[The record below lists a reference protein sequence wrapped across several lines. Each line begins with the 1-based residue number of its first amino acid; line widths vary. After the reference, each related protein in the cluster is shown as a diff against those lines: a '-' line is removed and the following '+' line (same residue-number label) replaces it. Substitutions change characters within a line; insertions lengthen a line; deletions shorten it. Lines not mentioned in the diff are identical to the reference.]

1 MYDDFESFVQI
12 SKALPLILIVVIFLI
27 ISMRKSLYILFILCL
42 LVACKKNEPAPLFK
56 TLTAAE
62 TGISFQNT
70 LGDSSR
76 FNIIEYLYYYNGAGT
91 GVGDFNNDGLSDIY
105 MVSNKGENKLYINKG
120 NCKFEDIT
128 QSAGVGGTGDWK
140 TGVSIV
146 DINADGWLDIY
157 VSQVSGYKGLEGRNQ
172 LFINNKNNTFTESAA
187 AYHLAQRGFCQ
198 QAAFFDF
205 DKDGDL
211 DVYILRHSVHQADN
225 YKDGDMRTERD
236 SLAGDQLLRNDN
248 GIFNDISAKAGI
260 YGSSIGYGLGIV
272 VSDLNADGWPDIYVT
287 NDFHESD
294 YLYYNNQN
302 GTFREAIRESV
313 GHTSMF
319 SMGVDAADLNNDAL
333 PDVMTLDM
341 KPNDEAVYKSSVG
354 PDAYDIYNYKKAR
367 GFYDQFPRN
376 MLFVNQGTRAG
387 TAQFSEQAQLSGV
400 SATDWSWS
408 VLMADFDNDAQKDI
422 FVSNGIARRPNDLD
436 YLKFVSNGT
445 MQIGGSDEAM
455 ISKMPKGDVPNVFF
469 KNNGNLQFSNQTE
482 WAIQKAT
489 CTNGAAYADFDND
502 GDMDLVL
509 NHLNQPVTILQNQA
523 QQVSKAH
530 YLDIRLASKCA
541 NTKAIGSKITV
552 FTNQIQQTQELSP
565 VRGFLS
571 SVDYKLHFGL
581 GDASIIDSIHV
592 LWPDLTDT
600 VLYQIPSNQVLLL
613 SQNNVSKSFLNKAFN
628 KNKIANARFFQDFE
642 KKFPY
647 THIENKYSDNAF
659 ERLIPYF
666 ESTQSPCMAKGDIN
680 GDGLEDIF
688 VGAARGKSRELFLQD
703 ASGTLKKWPSKTLA
717 LDSTYEAVAATFAD
731 VDGDKDLDLYVVAG
745 GNEMNQDK
753 TIAYDRLYLNDGKGN
768 FLSTNGQIPNT
779 ENTGSCIAAADI
791 DSDGD
796 VDFFVGR
803 RCVAMNYGATPNS
816 AFLINDG
823 KGHFMNQIANI
834 APELERIGMVSH
846 ATFADMD
853 GNGSP
858 DLVLVGE
865 WMSVTIAYN
874 NTGHFDTKPIDNS
887 SGLWSALQLKDMD
900 NDGDLDI
907 VAGNFGINVPFP
919 TNVKSILEMNVIDV
933 DKNETKESLISYE
946 RNGKRFPLFFKDDLT
961 SQIPSLKKRFLEY
974 KAFANTTFS
983 DVFTPEMLKGSL
995 KKSVQTLHSQWFE
1008 NIGNKKWQAHILPN
1022 SAQVAPIYAL
1032 QILDVNG
1039 DGLQDIIA
1047 AGNLYEVP
1055 PVIGR
1060 MDASYGV
1067 CLLGQ
1072 PNKTFLASPF
1082 SQSGFYVQGQV
1093 RSMEILTNKQN
1104 KTLLIAR
1111 NNASAMRLKLIN

>member
-1 MYDDFESFVQI
+1 MRISLFAPFV
-12 SKALPLILIVVIFLI
+12 LC
-27 ISMRKSLYILFILCL
+27 LFI
-42 LVACKKNEPAPLFK
+42 ACKKSEPAPLFK

-105 MVSNKGENKLYINKG
+105 MVSNQGENKLYLNKG

-157 VSQVSGYKGLEGRNQ
+157 VSQVSGYKGLEGCNQ
-172 LFINNKNNTFTESAA
+172 LFINNKNNTFTESAQT
-187 AYHLAQRGFCQ
+187 YHLAQRGFCQ

-211 DVYILRHSVHQADN
+211 DAYILRHSVHKADN
-225 YKDGDMRTERD
+225 YKDGDMRNERD

-260 YGSSIGYGLGIV
+260 YGSAIGYGLGIV

-302 GTFREAIRESV
+302 GTFREAICESV
-313 GHTSMF
+313 GHTGMF

-341 KPNDEAVYKSSVG
+341 KPNDEVVYKSSVG
-354 PDAYDIYNYKKAR
+354 PDAYDIYTYKKAR

-376 MLFVNQGTRAG
+376 MLFVNQGVRAG
-387 TAQFSEQAQLSGV
+387 IAQFSEQAQLSGI

-436 YLKFVSNGT
+436 YLKFVSNGA
-445 MQIGGSDEAM
+445 MQIGGSDEVM

-469 KNNGNLQFSNQTE
+469 KNNGNLQFSNQTD
-482 WAIQKAT
+482 WATPKAT

-509 NHLNQPVTILQNQA
+509 NHLNQPATILQNQS
-523 QQVSKAH
+523 QQVAKTH
-530 YLDIRLASKCA
+530 YLDIRLSSKCA

-552 FTNQIQQTQELSP
+552 FTSQTQQTQELSP

-571 SVDYKLHFGL
+571 SVDYTLHFGL
-581 GDASIIDSIHV
+581 GDVVVVDSLYV
-592 LWPDLTDT
+592 LWPDLSDT
-600 VLYQIPSNQVLLL
+600 VLYKIPSNQVLSL
-613 SQNNVSKSFLNKAFN
+613 SQGHVSKPFINKNNNSIFN
-628 KNKIANARFFQDFE
+628 KNNIAVATYFQSIE
-642 KKFPY
+642 NIFPY
-647 THIENKYSDNAF
+647 KHIENKYSDKAF

-666 ESTQSPCMAKGDIN
+666 ESTQSPCIAKGDIN

-688 VGAARGKSRELFLQD
+688 VGAACGKSRELFLQD
-703 ASGTLKKWPSKTLA
+703 AKGSLKRWPSKTLT

-745 GNEMNQDK
+745 GNAMNQDK
-753 TIAYDRLYLNDGKGN
+753 TIANDRLYLNDGKGN
-768 FLSTNGQIPNT
+768 FSATIGQIPLT
-779 ENTGSCIAAADI
+779 EHTGSCVTAADV
-791 DSDGD
+791 DADGD
-796 VDFFVGR
+796 MDFFVGR
-803 RCVAMNYGATPNS
+803 RCIATNYGATPNS

-823 KGHFMNQIANI
+823 HGHFTNQITTI
-834 APELERIGMVSH
+834 APDLERIGMVTR
-846 ATFADMD
+846 ANFADMD
-853 GNGSP
+853 GNNTP
-858 DLVLVGE
+858 DLVLAGE
-865 WMSVTIAYN
+865 WMPVTIAYN
-874 NTGHFDTKPIDNS
+874 NNGRFVASPIGKS
-887 SGLWSALQLKDMD
+887 SGLWSALQLSDMD
-900 NDGDLDI
+900 NDGDMDI
-907 VAGNFGINVPFP
+907 VAGNFGTNVPFP

-933 DKNETKESLISYE
+933 DKNETQEPLISYE
-946 RNGKRFPLFFKDDLT
+946 RNGKRFSLFFKDDLT

-974 KAFANTTFS
+974 KDFANVPFNRI
-983 DVFTPEMLKGSL
+983 FTNEMLKGSTT
-995 KKSVQTLHSQWFE
+995 KSVETLHSQWFE
-1008 NIGNKKWQAHILPN
+1008 NIGDRKFQPHLLPKA
-1022 SAQVAPIYAL
+1022 AQVSPLYAI
-1032 QILDVNG
+1032 QILDADG

-1060 MDASYGV
+1060 MDASHGI

-1072 PNKTFLASPF
+1072 PNKTFSTSTFA
-1082 SQSGFYVQGQV
+1082 QSGFYVNGQV
-1093 RSMEILTNKQN
+1093 RSMEILSGIKG
-1104 KTLLIAR
+1104 KMLLLGR
-1111 NNASAMRLKLIN
+1111 NNDKALAWRIVK